1 MFRSFADSTIGAVIM
16 LLKCILVADYQD
28 QIKAGFLRRKT
39 FGKLKSTI
47 KKPTEVGH
55 VYSI

>member
-1 MFRSFADSTIGAVIM
+1 MINLNILKFLHYEHECSKKSTR
-16 LLKCILVADYQD
+16 QN
-28 QIKAGFLRRKT
+28 QIKAGVVGCKK